1 MLSKEQ
7 KKYMVE
13 SKINIIEGVIFN
25 LDLSTLEEQAKS
37 QPNLE
42 HLNNIAIEKGDNLA
56 ALEAMTNKLEE
67 VLSEQ

>member
-1 MLSKEQ
+1 MLTKEQ

-37 QPNLE
+37 QPNLD
-42 HLNNIAIEKGDNLA
+42 HLNNIAIEKSDNLA
-56 ALEAMTNKLEE
+56 ALEAMVDKLQQ
-67 VLSEQ
+67 VLSE